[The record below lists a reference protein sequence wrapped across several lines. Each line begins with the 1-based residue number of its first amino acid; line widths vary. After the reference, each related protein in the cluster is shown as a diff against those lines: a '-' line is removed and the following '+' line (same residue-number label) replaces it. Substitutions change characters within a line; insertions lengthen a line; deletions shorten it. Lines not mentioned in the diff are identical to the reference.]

1 MYPLCRILQWYLW
14 WYNLL
19 IPSFLFSQLQRNLYK
34 WTEGL
39 IVEKIY
45 QVIFFWWEKFHF
57 LASIG
62 PRSCM
67 NENNC
72 FQPSG
77 RKTVL
82 KDLHKI
88 WVEFVVSLLFSERFF
103 LCRYFSLKACILIC
117 SVSWVCP
124 TSFKSIVLVFMTI
137 VLRHE

>member
-1 MYPLCRILQWYLW
+1 MYPQCRVIQWYLW
-14 WYNLL
+14 WCYLL
-19 IPSFLFSQLQRNLYK
+19 TYSLIFFSQLQRNLYK

-57 LASIG
+57 LASTG

-67 NENNC
+67 NENNYC
-72 FQPSG
+72 FHQ
-77 RKTVL
+77 KTVL